1 MSVVYPS
8 CAGAQED
15 GVLYCAESR
24 EASRSE
30 LWTRQRI
37 GKVAQPARWGPEL
50 RELTYGYRTKTDSDG
65 RPLRLGPMIADSRD
79 AARVLADLLG
89 HEAIEVFGMLC
100 LTAKHHVICWHE
112 VTRGCLD
119 RTFVH
124 PREVFKPA
132 MMANAAAIVIGHN
145 HPSGDPEPSPDDFE
159 TTTRLVEIGRLLKLP
174 VIDHVIVGDGSFVSL
189 RNVCSLSGRHKPSE
203 DTWELVNSTTDSQKL
218 AVSA

>member
-1 MSVVYPS
+1 MEANMSVVGS
-8 CAGAQED
+8 CCVRAQRGGA
-15 GVLYCAESR
+15 LFCAEDH
-24 EASRSE
+24 
-30 LWTRQRI
+30 
-37 GKVAQPARWGPEL
+37 
-50 RELTYGYRTKTDSDG
+50 RTKTDADG

-79 AARVLADLLG
+79 AARVLSDVLG

-100 LTAKHHVICWHE
+100 LTAKHHVIYWHE

-145 HPSGDPEPSPDDFE
+145 HPSGDPEPSQDDLDV
-159 TTTRLVEIGRLLKLP
+159 TTRLMEAGNLLKVA

-189 RNVCSLSGRHKPSE
+189 RNV
-203 DTWELVNSTTDSQKL
+203 Q
-218 AVSA
+218 SAIVLR